1 MGLTLTE
8 GSRHW
13 VALRVNDVIMAIDG
27 ATQRHL
33 GNKMLPVSPLTNSRS
48 VLTGRPRLSHL
59 VNEVVLRDHRCRFPW
74 IAIDVEAPPTDADYS

>member
-13 VALRVNDVIMAIDG
+13 VALQVNDVIMAIDG

-33 GNKMLPVSPLTNSRS
+33 GNKMRLVSPLTYSRS
-48 VLTGRPRLSHL
+48 VLTGRPRLNHL
-59 VNEVVLRDHRCRFPW
+59 VNKVVL
-74 IAIDVEAPPTDADYS
+74 